1 MIELNNHKIMTTLTI
16 QVNDFV
22 QENLQKAS
30 EQRGVPVKFL
40 LTELLEVYN
49 EVLEQQNLITD
60 IENDDEFTTL
70 SEKLTEVAENKI
82 NIKTLPSLEE
92 QLNDV

>member
-1 MIELNNHKIMTTLTI
+1 MTTLTI